1 MTVRASSEHGLLLAA
16 LRVACALVLLCA
28 IVVPARVAW
37 AEEDVPTGSSSS
49 SSAAQESS
57 QSSAGGEAASEGESA
72 TPQQPDDPSNVVN
85 PRQTPDNSFLYDTSI
100 DELVQADSSYQGNY
114 VQIVGEVVGD
124 SLAAE
129 EDPGHHWITLESL
142 EHGSSSSISVLIDDK
157 YLGFIDAYGRY
168 NQVGTKLQV
177 RGTFYLT
184 CPSHE
189 GIMDIHAES
198 VRLVEPGVKL
208 QEEFDFAQLA
218 PGIVLVLFGIAL
230 TVLYNHLHEKE
241 R

>member
-1 MTVRASSEHGLLLAA
+1 MGLVGNTK
-16 LRVACALVLLCA
+16 LRPAWAVLRFACAAVLLCGLLA
-28 IVVPARVAW
+28 PAKMAW
-37 AEEDVPTGSSSS
+37 ADEGASSSD
-49 SSAAQESS
+49 ASS
-57 QSSAGGEAASEGESA
+57 QQEV
-72 TPQQPDDPSNVVN
+72 DPSNRIN

-114 VQIVGEVVGD
+114 VQVVGEVVGD
-124 SLAAE
+124 SLVAE
-129 EDPGHHWITLESL
+129 EDPGCHWITLESL
-142 EHGSSSSISVLIDDK
+142 ETGSSSSISVLIDDK
-157 YLGFIDAYGRY
+157 YLGYIDAYGRY

-198 VRLVEPGVKL
+198 VQLVENGIKEHE
-208 QEEFDFAQLA
+208 QFDIATFI
-218 PGIVLVLFGIAL
+218 PGIVLVAFGIAL
-230 TVLYNHLHEKE
+230 TFLYNHLHEKE